1 MRRSATTRLSHLTP
15 IRATV
20 GLVGCLALGVGFAEQ
35 RQLGTHEHGT
45 AVLNVA
51 VADTTLSVEYQ
62 TPAAN
67 LVGFEHE
74 ARTDDQKRAIHDAEE
89 VLESGKIL
97 TLPGGAACELT
108 AVEVEHETEGEH
120 HEEHAHQDEK
130 EEHHEE
136 HEHHDEK
143 EEHHAEGETDH
154 DHGDHDMEAH
164 SEFHV
169 LMTYGCQNIE
179 ALTHID
185 VKVFKL
191 FPGNEKILTQ
201 AITPS
206 GQTGGELTP
215 DNARLMLP

>member
-1 MRRSATTRLSHLTP
+1 MEPMRRTTATGFRYATP
-15 IRATV
+15 IRATI
-20 GLVGCLALGVGFAEQ
+20 GLVGCLACGIGLAES

-51 VADTTLSVEYQ
+51 VADATLSIEYQ

-74 ARTDDQKRAIHDAEE
+74 ARTDAQKMAVDDAEK
-89 VLESGKIL
+89 VLKSGKIL
-97 TLPGGAACELT
+97 TLPEDAACELT
-108 AVEVEHETEGEH
+108 AVEVEHEAEGEH
-120 HEEHAHQDEK
+120 HD
-130 EEHHEE
+130 E

-143 EEHHAEGETDH
+143 KEHHTEGETDH
-154 DHGDHDMEAH
+154 DHRDHDMESHA
-164 SEFHV
+164 EFHV
-169 LMTYGCQNIE
+169 LMTYECQNIE

-185 VKVFKL
+185 VDLFRL
-191 FPGNEKILTQ
+191 FPGNEKIRTQ

-215 DNARLMLP
+215 DSARLMLP